1 MNILN
6 IGPVELI
13 AILLLAFIILGPKD
27 MASMGA
33 KLGKTLRQIRRSETW
48 QQLQSTSQKI
58 REIPKQIMDESGMEE
73 DVKSLAEMGKELKNE
88 ISTEV
93 NASSAEINANIEAVT
108 EETKE
113 AAAATSIS
121 ENKPENL

>member
-1 MNILN
+1 
-6 IGPVELI
+6 
-13 AILLLAFIILGPKD
+13 
-27 MASMGA
+27 MGA

>member
-88 ISTEV
+88 
-93 NASSAEINANIEAVT
+93 
-108 EETKE
+108 
-113 AAAATSIS
+113 
-121 ENKPENL
+121 